1 MMSAPCAAS
10 AISIEMRAELQT
22 GYVLHTR
29 PYRDN
34 SLLVEFL
41 SRELGRISLV
51 AKGAKGRKK
60 SGGSTAALLQ
70 PFTQL
75 SCSWVGRS
83 ELKTLTLCD
92 ALSPALQLSR
102 TRLFSGLYLNEL
114 LVRLLHHE
122 DPHQQLF
129 DNYQWAL
136 QQLAGELAEE
146 LILRPFEFGL
156 LEELGYGFDLSV
168 DGLSGEP
175 IADDRWYHYHQDYGL
190 VPVAPQFEGRLP
202 RYRGCD
208 LRELARGDFQAA
220 LHCAKQ
226 LMRQVLAGHLGD
238 KPLMS
243 RELFRQPS

>member
-1 MMSAPCAAS
+1 MARIQQQPA
-10 AISIEMRAELQT
+10 
-22 GYVLHTR
+22 YVLHPRAYRETSLIIEVLTR
-29 PYRDN
+29 DH
-34 SLLVEFL
+34 
-41 SRELGRISLV
+41 GRTAMV
-51 AKGAKGRKK
+51 ARGAKSRKSK
-60 SGGSTAALLQ
+60 WRNLLQ
-70 PFTQL
+70 PFRPL
-75 SCSWVGRS
+75 LISWSARS
-83 ELKTLTLCD
+83 ELGTLTSAD
-92 ALSPALQLSR
+92 QVAAPPALHGEALYC
-102 TRLFSGLYLNEL
+102 GLYLNEL

-190 VPVAPQFEGRLP
+190 VAVAPQFEGRLP

-208 LRELARGDFQAA
+208 LRQLARGDFQAA